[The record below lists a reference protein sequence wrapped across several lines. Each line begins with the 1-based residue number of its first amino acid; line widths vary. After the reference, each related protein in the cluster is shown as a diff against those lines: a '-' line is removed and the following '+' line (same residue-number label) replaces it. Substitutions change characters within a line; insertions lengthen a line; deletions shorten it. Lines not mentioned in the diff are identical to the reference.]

1 MVINIFFFIKL
12 KHTKKIILSFLIFF
26 SYILNVN
33 AELKI
38 DITSGYTEPT
48 PIGIHEF
55 IGTNDEEKLLAKQ
68 ITKLVIA
75 DLNNSG
81 LFKIIDP
88 KSYIQKISSTN
99 IMPKFSD
106 WKVINSQA
114 LIVGSSTLTPSGH
127 VRIEFRL
134 WDVFAEQQMA
144 GWAFSTVRSNWR
156 QISHRIADKVY
167 ERLTGEI
174 GYFDTRIVYIAESGP
189 QKKRIKRLAIMDQDG
204 ANHRFL
210 TDGSNLVLTPRFSP
224 SQQEVT
230 YLSYI
235 GRVPRV
241 FLLDIETGKQEIVGD
256 FPGMTFAPR
265 FSPFGDEVIM
275 SLATG
280 GNSDIY
286 TYNLKT
292 NIRKQLTTYRG
303 IDTSPSFSP
312 NGKRIVFNSDR
323 GGTAQIYVMTNK
335 GKKIK
340 RISFGKG
347 RYSTPVWSPRGDYI
361 AFTKFF
367 NQTFY
372 IGIMTPEGKGERVI
386 AKGFLVEGPTW
397 TPNGRMIAYTKK
409 DYPKQ
414 KKDGKTR
421 IFLIDLTGFHEKELI
436 TPLEASDPAWSPLLD

>member
-1 MVINIFFFIKL
+1 L
-12 KHTKKIILSFLIFF
+12 KYTKKIIFSFLIFF

-48 PIGIHEF
+48 PIGIHDF
-55 IGTNDEEKLLAKQ
+55 IGTNDEENSVAKQ

-81 LFKIIDP
+81 IFKIIDP
-88 KSYIQKISSTN
+88 KAYIQKIPSPN
-99 IMPKFSD
+99 VMPKFSD
-106 WKVINSQA
+106 WRVINAQA
-114 LIVGSSTLTPSGH
+114 LIVGSTQINTSGQ

-144 GWAFSTVRSNWR
+144 GWAFSTARSNWR

-174 GYFDTRIVYIAESGP
+174 GYFDTRIAYIAESGP
-189 QKKRIKRLAIMDQDG
+189 AKKRVKRLAIMDQDG

-210 TDGSNLVLTPRFSP
+210 TDGNNLVLTPRFSP
-224 SQQEVT
+224 SYQELT

-235 GRVPRV
+235 GRIPRV
-241 FLLDIETGKQEIVGD
+241 YLLDIETGKQEVVGD

-265 FSPFGDEVIM
+265 FSPFGDQVIM
-275 SLATG
+275 SLATE

-286 TYNLKT
+286 SYNLQT
-292 NIRKQLTTYRG
+292 NIRKQLTSYRG
-303 IDTSPSFSP
+303 IDTSPSYSP

-323 GGTAQIYVMTNK
+323 GGSPQIYVMSNK

-347 RYSTPVWSPRGDYI
+347 HYSTPVWSPRGDYI
-361 AFTKFF
+361 AFTKYF
-367 NQTFY
+367 NKTFY
-372 IGIMTPEGKGERVI
+372 IGVMTPDGKGERVI

-409 DYPKQ
+409 GYPK
-414 KKDGKTR
+414 KRKEGKTR
-421 IFLIDLTGFHEKELI
+421 IFLIDLTGFHEREII
-436 TPLEASDPAWSPLLD
+436 TPLEASDPAWSPLLN

>member
-1 MVINIFFFIKL
+1 LKYIKKIFF
-12 KHTKKIILSFLIFF
+12 SFLIFF
-26 SYILNVN
+26 FYIINVN

-48 PIGIHEF
+48 PIGINDF
-55 IGTNDEEKLLAKQ
+55 IGFTEEEKDVAKQ

-81 LFKIIDP
+81 LFKVIDP
-88 KSYIQKISSTN
+88 KAYIQRISNPN
-99 IMPKFSD
+99 IMPKFAD
-106 WKVINSQA
+106 WKIINAQA
-114 LIVGSSTLTPSGH
+114 LIIGSTKLETNGNI
-127 VRIEFRL
+127 RIEFRL

-144 GWAFSTVRSNWR
+144 GWAFNTARSNWR

-174 GYFDTRIVYIAESGP
+174 GYFDTRIAYIAESGP
-189 QKKRIKRLAIMDQDG
+189 AQKRIKRLAIMDQDG

-210 TDGSNLVLTPRFSP
+210 TNGTNLVLTPRFSP
-224 SQQEVT
+224 SQQELT

-235 GRVPRV
+235 GRIPRV
-241 FLLDIETGKQEIVGD
+241 YLLDIETGKQEIVGD
-256 FPGMTFAPR
+256 FPGMSFAPR
-265 FSPFGDEVIM
+265 FSPFGDQVIM
-275 SLATG
+275 SLASE

-286 TYNLKT
+286 SYNLKT

-303 IDTSPSFSP
+303 IDTSPSYAP
-312 NGKRIVFNSDR
+312 NGKKIAFNSDR
-323 GGTAQIYVMTNK
+323 GGTPQIYVMNSN

-347 RYSTPVWSPRGDYI
+347 NYSTPVWSPRGDYI

-367 NQTFY
+367 NKTFY
-372 IGIMTPEGKGERVI
+372 IGVMTPEGKGERII

-397 TPNGRMIAYTKK
+397 TPNGRMIGYTKK
-409 DYPKQ
+409 DYPI
-414 KKDGKTR
+414 KKKEGKTR
-421 IFLIDLTGFHEKELI
+421 IFLIDLTGFHEKEII

>member
-1 MVINIFFFIKL
+1 MKYI
-12 KHTKKIILSFLIFF
+12 KKIIFSFLIFF
-26 SYILNVN
+26 TFVASLN

-48 PIGIHEF
+48 PIGIHDF
-55 IGTNDEEKLLAKQ
+55 IGVNEEESIVAKQ

-81 LFKIIDP
+81 LFKVIDP
-88 KSYIQKISSTN
+88 KAYIQKISSTN
-99 IMPKFSD
+99 VMPKFSD
-106 WKVINSQA
+106 WKVINAQA
-114 LIVGSSTLTPSGH
+114 LIVGSTQLQENGNI
-127 VRIEFRL
+127 RIEFRL

-144 GWAFSTVRSNWR
+144 GWAFSTARSNWR

-167 ERLTGEI
+167 ERLTGEV
-174 GYFDTRIVYIAESGP
+174 GYFDTRIAYIAESGP
-189 QKKRIKRLAIMDQDG
+189 IKKRIKRLAIMDQDG

-210 TDGSNLVLTPRFSP
+210 TNGKNLVLTPRFSP
-224 SQQEVT
+224 SQQELT

-235 GRVPRV
+235 GRIPRV
-241 FLLDIETGKQEIVGD
+241 YLLDIETGKQEIVGD

-275 SLATG
+275 SLATD

-286 TYNLKT
+286 SYNLKT

-303 IDTSPSFSP
+303 IDTSPSYSP
-312 NGKRIVFNSDR
+312 NGKKIAFNSDR
-323 GGTAQIYVMTNK
+323 GGSPQIYVMTNK
-335 GKKIK
+335 GKNIK

-347 RYSTPVWSPRGDYI
+347 HYSTPVWSPRGDYV

-367 NQTFY
+367 KKTFY

-386 AKGFLVEGPTW
+386 AKGFLVEGPTG
-397 TPNGRMIAYTKK
+397 PQMEG
-409 DYPKQ
+409 
-414 KKDGKTR
+414 
-421 IFLIDLTGFHEKELI
+421 
-436 TPLEASDPAWSPLLD
+436 

>member
-1 MVINIFFFIKL
+1 MKYIKKIFF
-12 KHTKKIILSFLIFF
+12 SFLIFF
-26 SYILNVN
+26 FYIVNVN

-48 PIGIHEF
+48 PIGINDF
-55 IGTNDEEKLLAKQ
+55 IGFTEEEKNVAKQ

-81 LFKIIDP
+81 LFTVIDP
-88 KSYIQKISSTN
+88 KAYIQRISN
-99 IMPKFSD
+99 PNVIPKFAD
-106 WKVINSQA
+106 WKIINAQA
-114 LIVGSSTLTPSGH
+114 LIVGSTKLETNGNI
-127 VRIEFRL
+127 RIEFRL

-144 GWAFSTVRSNWR
+144 GWAFNTARSNWR

-174 GYFDTRIVYIAESGP
+174 GYFDTRIAYIAESGP
-189 QKKRIKRLAIMDQDG
+189 VKKRIKRLAIMDQDG

-210 TDGSNLVLTPRFSP
+210 TNGTNLVLTPRFSP
-224 SQQEVT
+224 SQQELT

-235 GRVPRV
+235 GRIPRV
-241 FLLDIETGKQEIVGD
+241 YLLDIETGKQEIVGD

-265 FSPFGDEVIM
+265 FSPFGDQVIM
-275 SLATG
+275 SLASE

-286 TYNLKT
+286 SYNLKT

-303 IDTSPSFSP
+303 IDTSPSYSP
-312 NGKRIVFNSDR
+312 NGKRIAFNSDR
-323 GGTAQIYVMTNK
+323 GGSPQIYVMNNN

-347 RYSTPVWSPRGDYI
+347 HYSTPVWSPRGDYV

-367 NQTFY
+367 SKTFY
-372 IGIMTPEGKGERVI
+372 IGVMTPEGKGERVI

-409 DYPKQ
+409 DYPVKN
-414 KKDGKTR
+414 KEGKTR
-421 IFLIDLTGFHEKELI
+421 IYLIDLTGFHEKEII
-436 TPLEASDPAWSPLLD
+436 TPLEASDPSWSPLLD

>member
-1 MVINIFFFIKL
+1 MKYIKKIFF
-12 KHTKKIILSFLIFF
+12 SFLIFF
-26 SYILNVN
+26 FYIINVN

-48 PIGIHEF
+48 PIGINDF
-55 IGTNDEEKLLAKQ
+55 IGFTEEEKDVAKQ

-81 LFKIIDP
+81 LFKVIDP
-88 KSYIQKISSTN
+88 KAYIQRITNPN
-99 IMPKFSD
+99 IMPKFAD
-106 WKVINSQA
+106 WKIINAQA
-114 LIVGSSTLTPSGH
+114 LIIGSTKLETNGNI
-127 VRIEFRL
+127 RIEFRL

-144 GWAFSTVRSNWR
+144 GWAFNTARSNWR

-174 GYFDTRIVYIAESGP
+174 GYFDTRIAYIAESGP
-189 QKKRIKRLAIMDQDG
+189 AKKRIKRLAIMDQDG

-210 TDGSNLVLTPRFSP
+210 TNGTNLVLTPRFSP
-224 SQQEVT
+224 SQQELT

-235 GRVPRV
+235 GRIPRV
-241 FLLDIETGKQEIVGD
+241 YLLDIETGKQEIVGD
-256 FPGMTFAPR
+256 FPGMSFAPR
-265 FSPFGDEVIM
+265 FSPFGDQVIM
-275 SLATG
+275 SLASE

-286 TYNLKT
+286 SYNLKT

-303 IDTSPSFSP
+303 IDTSPSYAP
-312 NGKRIVFNSDR
+312 NGKKIAFNSDR
-323 GGTAQIYVMTNK
+323 GGTPQIYVMNSN

-347 RYSTPVWSPRGDYI
+347 NYSTPVWSPRGDYI

-367 NQTFY
+367 NKTFY
-372 IGIMTPEGKGERVI
+372 IGVMTPEGKGERII

-397 TPNGRMIAYTKK
+397 TPNGRMIGYTKK
-409 DYPKQ
+409 DYPI
-414 KKDGKTR
+414 KKKEGKTR
-421 IFLIDLTGFHEKELI
+421 IFLIDLTGFHEKEII
-436 TPLEASDPAWSPLLD
+436 TPLEASDPAWSPLLE

>member
-1 MVINIFFFIKL
+1 MKYIKKIFF
-12 KHTKKIILSFLIFF
+12 SFLIFF
-26 SYILNVN
+26 FYIINVN

-48 PIGIHEF
+48 PIGINDF
-55 IGTNDEEKLLAKQ
+55 IGFTEEEKDVAKQ

-81 LFKIIDP
+81 LFKVIDP
-88 KSYIQKISSTN
+88 KAYIQRISNPN

-106 WKVINSQA
+106 WKIINAQA
-114 LIVGSSTLTPSGH
+114 LIIGSTKLETNGNI
-127 VRIEFRL
+127 RIEFRL

-144 GWAFSTVRSNWR
+144 GWAFNTARSNWR

-174 GYFDTRIVYIAESGP
+174 GYFDTRIAYIAESGP
-189 QKKRIKRLAIMDQDG
+189 AKKRIKRLAIMDQDG

-210 TDGSNLVLTPRFSP
+210 TNGTNLVLTPRFSP
-224 SQQEVT
+224 SQQELT

-235 GRVPRV
+235 GRIPRV
-241 FLLDIETGKQEIVGD
+241 YLLDIETGKQEIVGD
-256 FPGMTFAPR
+256 FPGMSFAPR
-265 FSPFGDEVIM
+265 FSPFGDQVIM
-275 SLATG
+275 SLASE

-286 TYNLKT
+286 SYNLKT

-303 IDTSPSFSP
+303 IDTSPSYAP
-312 NGKRIVFNSDR
+312 NGKKIAFNSDR
-323 GGTAQIYVMTNK
+323 GGTPQIYVMNSN

-347 RYSTPVWSPRGDYI
+347 NYSTPVWSPRGDYI

-367 NQTFY
+367 NKTFY
-372 IGIMTPEGKGERVI
+372 IGVMTPEGKGERII

-397 TPNGRMIAYTKK
+397 TPNGRMIGYTKK
-409 DYPKQ
+409 DYPI
-414 KKDGKTR
+414 KKKEGKTR
-421 IFLIDLTGFHEKELI
+421 IFLIDLTGFHEKEII
-436 TPLEASDPAWSPLLD
+436 TPLEASDPAWSPLLE

>member
-1 MVINIFFFIKL
+1 MKYIKKIFF
-12 KHTKKIILSFLIFF
+12 SFLIFF
-26 SYILNVN
+26 FYIINVN

-48 PIGIHEF
+48 PIGINDF
-55 IGTNDEEKLLAKQ
+55 IGFTEEEKDVAKQ

-81 LFKIIDP
+81 LFKVIDP
-88 KSYIQKISSTN
+88 KAYIQRISNPN
-99 IMPKFSD
+99 IMPKFAD
-106 WKVINSQA
+106 WKIINAQA
-114 LIVGSSTLTPSGH
+114 LIIGSTKLETNGNI
-127 VRIEFRL
+127 RIEFRL

-144 GWAFSTVRSNWR
+144 GWAFNTARSNWR

-174 GYFDTRIVYIAESGP
+174 GYFDTRIAYIAESGP
-189 QKKRIKRLAIMDQDG
+189 AKKRIKRLAIMDQDG

-210 TDGSNLVLTPRFSP
+210 TNGTNLVLTPRFSP
-224 SQQEVT
+224 SQQELT

-235 GRVPRV
+235 GRIPRV
-241 FLLDIETGKQEIVGD
+241 YLLDIETGKQEIVGD
-256 FPGMTFAPR
+256 FPGMSFAPR
-265 FSPFGDEVIM
+265 FSPFGDQVIM
-275 SLATG
+275 SLASE

-286 TYNLKT
+286 SYNLKT

-303 IDTSPSFSP
+303 IDTSPSYAP
-312 NGKRIVFNSDR
+312 NGKKIAFNSDR
-323 GGTAQIYVMTNK
+323 GGTPQIYVMNSN

-347 RYSTPVWSPRGDYI
+347 NYSTPVWSPRGDYI

-367 NQTFY
+367 NKTFY
-372 IGIMTPEGKGERVI
+372 IGVMTPEGKGERII

-397 TPNGRMIAYTKK
+397 TPNGRMIGYTKK
-409 DYPKQ
+409 DYPI
-414 KKDGKTR
+414 KKKEGKTR
-421 IFLIDLTGFHEKELI
+421 IFLIDLTGFHEKEII

>member
-1 MVINIFFFIKL
+1 MKY
-12 KHTKKIILSFLIFF
+12 TKKIIFSLLIFF

-48 PIGIHEF
+48 PIGIHDF
-55 IGTNDEEKLLAKQ
+55 IGTNDEENSVAKQ

-81 LFKIIDP
+81 IFRIIDP
-88 KSYIQKISSTN
+88 KAYIQKIPSPN
-99 IMPKFSD
+99 VMPKFSD
-106 WKVINSQA
+106 WRVINAQA
-114 LIVGSSTLTPSGH
+114 LIVGSTQINTSGQ

-144 GWAFSTVRSNWR
+144 GWAFSTARSNWR

-174 GYFDTRIVYIAESGP
+174 GYFDTRIAYIAESGP
-189 QKKRIKRLAIMDQDG
+189 VKKRVKRLAIMDQDG

-210 TDGSNLVLTPRFSP
+210 TDGNNLVLTPRFSP
-224 SQQEVT
+224 SYQELT

-235 GRVPRV
+235 GRIPRV
-241 FLLDIETGKQEIVGD
+241 YLLDIETGKQEVVGD

-265 FSPFGDEVIM
+265 FSPFGDQVIM
-275 SLATG
+275 SLAME

-286 TYNLKT
+286 SYNLQT
-292 NIRKQLTTYRG
+292 NIRKQLTSYRG
-303 IDTSPSFSP
+303 IDTSPSYSP

-323 GGTAQIYVMTNK
+323 GGSPQIYVMNNK

-347 RYSTPVWSPRGDYI
+347 HYSTPVWSPRGDYI
-361 AFTKFF
+361 AFTKYF
-367 NQTFY
+367 NKTFY
-372 IGIMTPEGKGERVI
+372 IGVMTPDGKGERVI
-386 AKGFLVEGPTW
+386 AKGFLAE
-397 TPNGRMIAYTKK
+397 IA
-409 DYPKQ
+409 
-414 KKDGKTR
+414 
-421 IFLIDLTGFHEKELI
+421 
-436 TPLEASDPAWSPLLD
+436 

>member
-1 MVINIFFFIKL
+1 MKYIKKIFF
-12 KHTKKIILSFLIFF
+12 SFLIFF
-26 SYILNVN
+26 FYIVNVN

-48 PIGIHEF
+48 PIGINDF
-55 IGTNDEEKLLAKQ
+55 IGFTEEEKDVAKQ

-81 LFKIIDP
+81 LFKVIDP
-88 KSYIQKISSTN
+88 KAYIQRISNPN
-99 IMPKFSD
+99 IMPKFAD
-106 WKVINSQA
+106 WKIINAQA
-114 LIVGSSTLTPSGH
+114 LIIGSTKLETNGNI
-127 VRIEFRL
+127 RIEFRL

-144 GWAFSTVRSNWR
+144 GWAFNTARSNWR

-174 GYFDTRIVYIAESGP
+174 GYFDTRIAYIAESGP
-189 QKKRIKRLAIMDQDG
+189 AKKRIKRLAIMDQDG

-210 TDGSNLVLTPRFSP
+210 TNGTNLVLTPRFSP
-224 SQQEVT
+224 SQQELT

-235 GRVPRV
+235 GRIPRV
-241 FLLDIETGKQEIVGD
+241 YLLDIETGKQEIVGD
-256 FPGMTFAPR
+256 FPGMSFAPR
-265 FSPFGDEVIM
+265 FSPFGDQVIM
-275 SLATG
+275 SLASE

-286 TYNLKT
+286 SYNLKT

-303 IDTSPSFSP
+303 IDTSPSYAP
-312 NGKRIVFNSDR
+312 NGKKIAFNSDR
-323 GGTAQIYVMTNK
+323 GGTPQIYVMNSN

-347 RYSTPVWSPRGDYI
+347 NYSTPVWSPRGDYI

-367 NQTFY
+367 NKTFY
-372 IGIMTPEGKGERVI
+372 IGVMTPEGKGERII

-397 TPNGRMIAYTKK
+397 TPNGRMIGYTKK
-409 DYPKQ
+409 DYPI
-414 KKDGKTR
+414 KKKEGKTR
-421 IFLIDLTGFHEKELI
+421 IFLIDLTGFHEKEII

>member
-1 MVINIFFFIKL
+1 L
-12 KHTKKIILSFLIFF
+12 KHIYKTIYSLLFF
-26 SYILNVN
+26 VLFYNISY
-33 AELKI
+33 AELRI

-48 PIGIHEF
+48 PIGINQF
-55 IGTNDEEKLLAKQ
+55 IGTNDEEKAVAKQ
-68 ITKLVIA
+68 ISNLVIA

-81 LFKIIDP
+81 LFKVIDP
-88 KSYIQKISSTN
+88 KAYIQKIVSPN
-99 IMPKFSD
+99 VVPKFGD
-106 WKVINSQA
+106 WRVINAQA
-114 LIVGSSTLTPSGH
+114 LIVGATTFTSNGNLK
-127 VRIEFRL
+127 IEFRL

-144 GWAFSTVRSNWR
+144 GWSFSTARSNWR

-174 GYFDTRIVYIAESGP
+174 GYFDTRIAYIAESGP
-189 QKKRIKRLAIMDQDG
+189 ARKRIKRLAIMDQDG

-210 TDGSNLVLTPRFSP
+210 TDGKNLVLTPRFSP
-224 SQQEVT
+224 SQQELT

-235 GRVPRV
+235 GRIPRV
-241 FLLDIETGKQEIVGD
+241 YLLDIETGKQEIVGD

-265 FSPFGDEVIM
+265 FSPFGEEVIM
-275 SLATG
+275 SLAAE

-292 NIRKQLTTYRG
+292 NIRKQLTSYRG
-303 IDTSPSFSP
+303 IDTSPSYSP

-323 GGTAQIYVMTNK
+323 GGSPQLYVMTNK

-347 RYSTPVWSPRGDYI
+347 HYSTPVWSPRGDYI
-361 AFTKFF
+361 AFTKFY
-367 NQTFY
+367 NKTFY
-372 IGIMTPEGKGERVI
+372 IGIMTPDGKGERVV

-397 TPNGRMIAYTKK
+397 TPNGRMVAYTKK
-409 DYPKQ
+409 DYPSG
-414 KKDGKTR
+414 KKEGKTR
-421 IFLIDLTGFHEKELI
+421 IFLIDVTGYHEKELI

>member
-1 MVINIFFFIKL
+1 MVINIFFFTKL
-12 KHTKKIILSFLIFF
+12 KYTKKIIFSFLIFF

-48 PIGIHEF
+48 PIGIHDF
-55 IGTNDEEKLLAKQ
+55 IGTNDEENSVAKQ

-75 DLNNSG
+75 DLSNSG
-81 LFKIIDP
+81 IFRIIDP
-88 KSYIQKISSTN
+88 KAYIQKISSPN
-99 IMPKFSD
+99 VMPKFSD
-106 WKVINSQA
+106 WRVINAQA
-114 LIVGSSTLTPSGH
+114 LIVGSTQINTSGQ

-144 GWAFSTVRSNWR
+144 GWAFSTARSNWR

-174 GYFDTRIVYIAESGP
+174 GYFDTRIAYIAESGP
-189 QKKRIKRLAIMDQDG
+189 PKKRVKRLAIMDQDG

-210 TDGSNLVLTPRFSP
+210 TDGNNLVLTPRFSP
-224 SQQEVT
+224 SYQELT

-235 GRVPRV
+235 GRIPRV
-241 FLLDIETGKQEIVGD
+241 YLLDIETGKQEVVGD

-265 FSPFGDEVIM
+265 FSPFGDQVIM
-275 SLATG
+275 SLAME

-286 TYNLKT
+286 SYNLQT
-292 NIRKQLTTYRG
+292 NIRKQLTSYRG
-303 IDTSPSFSP
+303 IDTSPSYSP

-323 GGTAQIYVMTNK
+323 GGSPQIYVMNNK

-347 RYSTPVWSPRGDYI
+347 HYSTPVWSPRGDYI
-361 AFTKFF
+361 AFTKYF
-367 NQTFY
+367 NKTFY
-372 IGIMTPEGKGERVI
+372 IGVMTPDGKGERVI

-409 DYPKQ
+409 GYPI
-414 KKDGKTR
+414 KKKEGKTR
-421 IFLIDLTGFHEKELI
+421 IFLIDLTGFHEREII
-436 TPLEASDPAWSPLLD
+436 TPLEASDPAWSPLLN

>member
-1 MVINIFFFIKL
+1 LKYIKKIFF
-12 KHTKKIILSFLIFF
+12 SFLIFF
-26 SYILNVN
+26 FYIINVN

-48 PIGIHEF
+48 PIGINDF
-55 IGTNDEEKLLAKQ
+55 IGFTEEEKDVAKQ

-81 LFKIIDP
+81 LFKVIDP
-88 KSYIQKISSTN
+88 KAYIQRISNPN
-99 IMPKFSD
+99 IMPKFAD
-106 WKVINSQA
+106 WKIINAQA
-114 LIVGSSTLTPSGH
+114 LIIGSTKLETNGNI
-127 VRIEFRL
+127 RIEFRL

-144 GWAFSTVRSNWR
+144 GWAFNTARSNWR

-174 GYFDTRIVYIAESGP
+174 GYFDTRIAYIAESGP
-189 QKKRIKRLAIMDQDG
+189 AKKRIKRLAIMDQDG

-210 TDGSNLVLTPRFSP
+210 TNGTNLVLTPRFSP
-224 SQQEVT
+224 SQQELT

-235 GRVPRV
+235 GRIPRV
-241 FLLDIETGKQEIVGD
+241 YLLDIETGKQEIVGD
-256 FPGMTFAPR
+256 FPGMSFAPR
-265 FSPFGDEVIM
+265 FSPFGDQVIM
-275 SLATG
+275 SLASE

-286 TYNLKT
+286 SYNLKT

-303 IDTSPSFSP
+303 IDTSPSYAP
-312 NGKRIVFNSDR
+312 NGKKIAFNSDR
-323 GGTAQIYVMTNK
+323 GGTPQIYVMNSN

-347 RYSTPVWSPRGDYI
+347 NYSTPVWSPRGDYI

-367 NQTFY
+367 NKTFY
-372 IGIMTPEGKGERVI
+372 IGVMTPEGKGERII

-397 TPNGRMIAYTKK
+397 TPNGRMIGYTKK
-409 DYPKQ
+409 DYPI
-414 KKDGKTR
+414 KKKEGKTR
-421 IFLIDLTGFHEKELI
+421 IFLIDLTGFHEKEII
-436 TPLEASDPAWSPLLD
+436 TPLEASDPAWSPLLE

>member
-1 MVINIFFFIKL
+1 
-12 KHTKKIILSFLIFF
+12 
-26 SYILNVN
+26 
-33 AELKI
+33 
-38 DITSGYTEPT
+38 
-48 PIGIHEF
+48 
-55 IGTNDEEKLLAKQ
+55 
-68 ITKLVIA
+68 
-75 DLNNSG
+75 
-81 LFKIIDP
+81 
-88 KSYIQKISSTN
+88 
-99 IMPKFSD
+99 MPKFSD
-106 WKVINSQA
+106 WKVINAQA
-114 LIVGSSTLTPSGH
+114 LIVGSTTLDANGH

-189 QKKRIKRLAIMDQDG
+189 YKKRIKRLAIMDQDG

-235 GRVPRV
+235 GRIPRV
-241 FLLDIETGKQEIVGD
+241 YLLDIETGKQEIVGD

-275 SLATG
+275 SLATE

-286 TYNLKT
+286 SYNLKT

-312 NGKRIVFNSDR
+312 NGKKIAFNSDR
-323 GGTAQIYVMTNK
+323 GGTSQIYVMTNK

-340 RISFGKG
+340 C
-347 RYSTPVWSPRGDYI
+347 
-361 AFTKFF
+361 
-367 NQTFY
+367 
-372 IGIMTPEGKGERVI
+372 E
-386 AKGFLVEGPTW
+386 
-397 TPNGRMIAYTKK
+397 
-409 DYPKQ
+409 
-414 KKDGKTR
+414 
-421 IFLIDLTGFHEKELI
+421 
-436 TPLEASDPAWSPLLD
+436 

>member
-1 MVINIFFFIKL
+1 MKY
-12 KHTKKIILSFLIFF
+12 TKKIIFSFLIFF

-33 AELKI
+33 AELRI

-48 PIGIHEF
+48 PIGIHDF
-55 IGTNDEEKLLAKQ
+55 IGTNDEENSVAKQ

-81 LFKIIDP
+81 IFRIIDP
-88 KSYIQKISSTN
+88 KAYIQKIPSPN
-99 IMPKFSD
+99 VMPKFSD
-106 WKVINSQA
+106 WRVINAQA
-114 LIVGSSTLTPSGH
+114 LIVGSTQINTSGQ

-144 GWAFSTVRSNWR
+144 GWAFSTARSNWR

-174 GYFDTRIVYIAESGP
+174 GYFDTRIAYIAESGP
-189 QKKRIKRLAIMDQDG
+189 AKKRVKRLAIMDQDG

-210 TDGSNLVLTPRFSP
+210 TDGNNLVLTPRFSP
-224 SQQEVT
+224 SYQELT

-235 GRVPRV
+235 GRIPRV
-241 FLLDIETGKQEIVGD
+241 YLLDIETGKQEVVGD

-265 FSPFGDEVIM
+265 FSPFGDQVIM
-275 SLATG
+275 SLATE

-286 TYNLKT
+286 SYNLQT
-292 NIRKQLTTYRG
+292 NIRKQLTSYRG
-303 IDTSPSFSP
+303 IDTSPSYSP

-323 GGTAQIYVMTNK
+323 GGSPQIYVMSNK

-347 RYSTPVWSPRGDYI
+347 HYSTPVWSPRGDYI
-361 AFTKFF
+361 AFTKYF
-367 NQTFY
+367 NKTFY
-372 IGIMTPEGKGERVI
+372 IGVMTPDGKGERVI

-409 DYPKQ
+409 GYPK
-414 KKDGKTR
+414 KRKEGKTR
-421 IFLIDLTGFHEKELI
+421 IFLIDLTGFHELEII
-436 TPLEASDPAWSPLLD
+436 TPLEASDPAWSPLLN

>member
-1 MVINIFFFIKL
+1 MVINIFFFTKL
-12 KHTKKIILSFLIFF
+12 KYTKKIIFSFLIFF

-48 PIGIHEF
+48 PIGIHDF
-55 IGTNDEEKLLAKQ
+55 IGTNDEENSVAKQ

-81 LFKIIDP
+81 IFRIIDP
-88 KSYIQKISSTN
+88 KAYIQKIPSPN
-99 IMPKFSD
+99 VMPKFSD
-106 WKVINSQA
+106 WRVINAQA
-114 LIVGSSTLTPSGH
+114 LIVGSTQINTSGQ

-144 GWAFSTVRSNWR
+144 GWAFSTARSNWR

-174 GYFDTRIVYIAESGP
+174 GYFDTRIAYIAESGP
-189 QKKRIKRLAIMDQDG
+189 AKKRVKRLAIMDQDG

-210 TDGSNLVLTPRFSP
+210 TDGNNLVLTPRFSP
-224 SQQEVT
+224 SYQELT

-235 GRVPRV
+235 GRIPRV
-241 FLLDIETGKQEIVGD
+241 YLLDIETGKQEVVGD

-265 FSPFGDEVIM
+265 FSPFGDQVIM
-275 SLATG
+275 SLAME

-286 TYNLKT
+286 SYNLQT
-292 NIRKQLTTYRG
+292 NIRKQLTSYRG
-303 IDTSPSFSP
+303 IDTSPSYSP

-323 GGTAQIYVMTNK
+323 GGSPQIYVMSNK

-347 RYSTPVWSPRGDYI
+347 HYSTPVWSPRGDYI
-361 AFTKFF
+361 AFTKYF
-367 NQTFY
+367 NKTFY
-372 IGIMTPEGKGERVI
+372 IGVMTPDGKGERVI

-397 TPNGRMIAYTKK
+397 TPNGRLIAYTKK
-409 DYPKQ
+409 GYPI
-414 KKDGKTR
+414 KKKEGKTK
-421 IFLIDLTGFHEKELI
+421 IFLIDLTGFHEREII
-436 TPLEASDPAWSPLLD
+436 TPLEASDPAWSPLLN

>member
-1 MVINIFFFIKL
+1 MKYIKKIFF
-12 KHTKKIILSFLIFF
+12 SFLIFF
-26 SYILNVN
+26 FYIINVN

-48 PIGIHEF
+48 PIGINDF
-55 IGTNDEEKLLAKQ
+55 IGFTEEEKDVAKQ

-81 LFKIIDP
+81 LFKVIDP
-88 KSYIQKISSTN
+88 KAYIQRITNPN
-99 IMPKFSD
+99 IMPKFAD
-106 WKVINSQA
+106 WKIINAQA
-114 LIVGSSTLTPSGH
+114 LIIGSTKLETNGNI
-127 VRIEFRL
+127 RIEFRL

-144 GWAFSTVRSNWR
+144 GWAFNTARSNWR

-174 GYFDTRIVYIAESGP
+174 GYFDTRIAYIAESGP
-189 QKKRIKRLAIMDQDG
+189 AKKRIKRLAIMDQDG

-210 TDGSNLVLTPRFSP
+210 TNGTNLVLTPRFSP
-224 SQQEVT
+224 SQQELT

-235 GRVPRV
+235 GRIPRV
-241 FLLDIETGKQEIVGD
+241 YLLDIETGKQEIVGD

-265 FSPFGDEVIM
+265 FSPFGDQVIM
-275 SLATG
+275 SLASE

-286 TYNLKT
+286 SYNLKT

-303 IDTSPSFSP
+303 IDTSPSYAP
-312 NGKRIVFNSDR
+312 NGKKIAFNSDR
-323 GGTAQIYVMTNK
+323 GGTPQIYVMNSN

-347 RYSTPVWSPRGDYI
+347 NYSTPVWSPRGDYI

-367 NQTFY
+367 NKTFY
-372 IGIMTPEGKGERVI
+372 IGVMTPEGKGERII

-397 TPNGRMIAYTKK
+397 TPNGRMIGYTKK
-409 DYPKQ
+409 DYPI
-414 KKDGKTR
+414 KKKEGKTR
-421 IFLIDLTGFHEKELI
+421 IFLIDLTGFHEKEII
-436 TPLEASDPAWSPLLD
+436 TPLEASDPAWSPLLE

>member
-1 MVINIFFFIKL
+1 MKYIKKIFF
-12 KHTKKIILSFLIFF
+12 SFLIFF
-26 SYILNVN
+26 FYIINVN

-48 PIGIHEF
+48 PIGINDF
-55 IGTNDEEKLLAKQ
+55 IGFTEEEKDVAKQ

-81 LFKIIDP
+81 LFKVIDP
-88 KSYIQKISSTN
+88 KAYIQRISNPN
-99 IMPKFSD
+99 IMPKFAD
-106 WKVINSQA
+106 WKIINAQA
-114 LIVGSSTLTPSGH
+114 LIIGSTKLETNGNI
-127 VRIEFRL
+127 RIEFRL

-144 GWAFSTVRSNWR
+144 GWAFNTARSNWR

-174 GYFDTRIVYIAESGP
+174 GYFDTRIAYIAESGP
-189 QKKRIKRLAIMDQDG
+189 AKKRIKRLAIMDQDG

-210 TDGSNLVLTPRFSP
+210 TNGTNLVLTPRFSP
-224 SQQEVT
+224 SQQELT

-235 GRVPRV
+235 GRIPRV
-241 FLLDIETGKQEIVGD
+241 YLLDIETGKQEIVGD
-256 FPGMTFAPR
+256 FPGMSFAPR
-265 FSPFGDEVIM
+265 FSPFGDQVIM
-275 SLATG
+275 SLASE

-286 TYNLKT
+286 SYNLKT

-303 IDTSPSFSP
+303 IDTSPSYAP
-312 NGKRIVFNSDR
+312 NGKKIAFNSDR
-323 GGTAQIYVMTNK
+323 GGTPQIYVMNSN

-347 RYSTPVWSPRGDYI
+347 NYSTPVWSPRGDYI

-367 NQTFY
+367 NKTFY
-372 IGIMTPEGKGERVI
+372 IGVMTPEGKGERII

-397 TPNGRMIAYTKK
+397 TPNGRMIGYTKK
-409 DYPKQ
+409 DYPV
-414 KKDGKTR
+414 KKKEGKTR
-421 IFLIDLTGFHEKELI
+421 IFLIDLTGFHEKEII

>member
-1 MVINIFFFIKL
+1 MKY
-12 KHTKKIILSFLIFF
+12 TKKIIFSFLIFF

-48 PIGIHEF
+48 PIGIHDF
-55 IGTNDEEKLLAKQ
+55 IGTNDEENSVAKQ

-81 LFKIIDP
+81 IFRIIDP
-88 KSYIQKISSTN
+88 KAYIQKISSPN
-99 IMPKFSD
+99 VMPKFSD
-106 WKVINSQA
+106 WRVINAQA
-114 LIVGSSTLTPSGH
+114 LIVGSTQINTSGQ

-144 GWAFSTVRSNWR
+144 GWAFSTARSNWR

-174 GYFDTRIVYIAESGP
+174 GYFDTRIAYIAESGP
-189 QKKRIKRLAIMDQDG
+189 PKKRVKRLAIMDQDG

-210 TDGSNLVLTPRFSP
+210 TDGNNLVLTPRFSP
-224 SQQEVT
+224 SYQELT

-235 GRVPRV
+235 GRIPRV
-241 FLLDIETGKQEIVGD
+241 YLLDIETGKQEVVGD

-265 FSPFGDEVIM
+265 FSPFGDQVIM
-275 SLATG
+275 SLAME

-286 TYNLKT
+286 SYNLQT
-292 NIRKQLTTYRG
+292 NIRKQLTSYRG
-303 IDTSPSFSP
+303 IDTSPSYSP

-323 GGTAQIYVMTNK
+323 GGSPQIYVMNNK

-347 RYSTPVWSPRGDYI
+347 HYSTPVWSPRGDYI
-361 AFTKFF
+361 AFTKYF
-367 NQTFY
+367 NKTFY
-372 IGIMTPEGKGERVI
+372 IGVMTPDGKGERVI

-409 DYPKQ
+409 GYPI
-414 KKDGKTR
+414 KKKEGKTR
-421 IFLIDLTGFHEKELI
+421 IFLIDLTGFHEREII
-436 TPLEASDPAWSPLLD
+436 TPLEASDPAWSPLLN

>member
-1 MVINIFFFIKL
+1 MKYI
-12 KHTKKIILSFLIFF
+12 KKIIFSFLIFF
-26 SYILNVN
+26 TFVASLN

-48 PIGIHEF
+48 PIGIHDF
-55 IGTNDEEKLLAKQ
+55 IGVNEEESIVAKQ

-81 LFKIIDP
+81 LFKVIDP
-88 KSYIQKISSTN
+88 KAYIQKISSTN
-99 IMPKFSD
+99 VMPKFSD
-106 WKVINSQA
+106 WKVINAQA
-114 LIVGSSTLTPSGH
+114 LIVGSTQLQENGNIK
-127 VRIEFRL
+127 IEFRL

-144 GWAFSTVRSNWR
+144 GWAFSTARSNWR
-156 QISHRIADKVY
+156 QISHRIADNVY
-167 ERLTGEI
+167 ERLTGEV
-174 GYFDTRIVYIAESGP
+174 GYFDTRIAYIAESGP
-189 QKKRIKRLAIMDQDG
+189 IKKRIKRLAIMDQDG

-210 TDGSNLVLTPRFSP
+210 TNGKNLVLTPRFSP
-224 SQQEVT
+224 SQQELT

-235 GRVPRV
+235 GRIPRV
-241 FLLDIETGKQEIVGD
+241 YLLDIETGKQEIVGD

-275 SLATG
+275 SLATD

-286 TYNLKT
+286 SYNLKT

-303 IDTSPSFSP
+303 IDTSPSYSP
-312 NGKRIVFNSDR
+312 NGKKIAFNSDR
-323 GGTAQIYVMTNK
+323 GGSPQIYVMTNK
-335 GKKIK
+335 GKNIK

-347 RYSTPVWSPRGDYI
+347 HYSTPVWSPRGDYV

-367 NQTFY
+367 KKTFY

-409 DYPKQ
+409 DYPKN
-414 KKDGKTR
+414 KKGGKTR
-421 IFLIDLTGFHEKELI
+421 IYYIDLTGYNEKEI
-436 TPLEASDPAWSPLLD
+436 IPRLEASDPSWSPLLK